1 MGYSFWKFGK
11 FIIRSPYLYTLPL
24 GIFLI
29 FLGLERKKIH
39 ELLLR
44 FNTRFF
50 RK

>member
-1 MGYSFWKFGK
+1 MGYSFAELGN
-11 FIIRSPYLYTLPL
+11 FIISNPYLYTLPI
-24 GIFLI
+24 GSFLI

-44 FNTRFF
+44 FNSRFF